1 VFILPGVPSEMREMY
16 RRHVAPA
23 IEALLREREAKARSV
38 ILTRKVNTFGMG
50 ESALG
55 QRLGSLMARDRNPKV
70 GTTVSDGVVG
80 VRIRSEF
87 NDADLARHEMDAT
100 TEQVERTLGPIVFGR
115 DDATLEAGV
124 VGLLRERGL
133 RLAVAESCTGGLLGG
148 MLTDVPGSSE
158 AFVGGWITY
167 ADELKTRE
175 LGVGAQLIASHGA
188 VSEPVAI
195 AMAQGAA
202 VRSGANL
209 ALAITGIAGPGGG
222 TPEKPVGTVWIALAR
237 RAQSGDVAA
246 KAVRLLLGEGRR
258 LVRDRAAR
266 CALQLL
272 RFDLLGVPWEEMR
285 WGRPGV
291 G

>member
-1 VFILPGVPSEMREMY
+1 
-16 RRHVAPA
+16 
-23 IEALLREREAKARSV
+23 
-38 ILTRKVNTFGMG
+38 
-50 ESALG
+50 
-55 QRLGSLMARDRNPKV
+55 
-70 GTTVSDGVVG
+70 
-80 VRIRSEF
+80 
-87 NDADLARHEMDAT
+87 
-100 TEQVERTLGPIVFGR
+100 
-115 DDATLEAGV
+115 
-124 VGLLRERGL
+124 
-133 RLAVAESCTGGLLGG
+133 
-148 MLTDVPGSSE
+148 
-158 AFVGGWITY
+158 
-167 ADELKTRE
+167 
-175 LGVGAQLIASHGA
+175 
-188 VSEPVAI
+188 
-195 AMAQGAA
+195 MAQGAA